1 MGKNGKWSALALLVL
16 GIRAELCLDDGV
28 PEAQRQYIQDD
39 AGMDMP
45 IGFLACAWQ
54 SSEFL
59 NILTSMLTEEV
70 FGFHTRHHPVVGG
83 NGAAPIY
90 ALAGCTDFNN
100 VTDRGCHGDETQVHV
115 SVDSW
120 VGSYA
125 SAREKFNRE
134 NPRIASVDLGGMGYD
149 GEESIYLRRS
159 VLEAAY
165 QDNGLP
171 LDFYK
176 SYNTT
181 FHNPKQYFDSIS
193 SVNISELQLCN
204 ATQMSNT
211 EAMNWY
217 ALYSGDY
224 DGVVNNSQ
232 GDGYIAN
239 CPDGRLWF
247 SPACRQDTSLCI
259 PTFTAGDGW
268 KLQAMMQWSTAYG
281 IPAAIGIS
289 DGWSNFV
296 SHVKSYR
303 SLHYW
308 WVPDSTFIEMQPA
321 EVVFPRHSALEWAAG
336 DKKTGGAGSYV
347 SKMVS
352 QNLQSKAS
360 KVQRF
365 VAKITFELAEVQ
377 SLLLELTEPN
387 ATLRDTACKWIQNNK
402 ERWGKWKPVET
413 NCDEGFGMID
423 GQGNFVDN
431 RSIAVRCGLCLAGT
445 ASEEV
450 LDNDGRTFQCKQCPP
465 GYSQPNTY
473 SSKCEPCPK
482 GYISDS
488 YGSKECSAC
497 SVSSYQPSRGQTA
510 CIPCHASRTTL
521 VQGASSLADCVC
533 TGGSIEDSNANCVE
547 CSIGLTCPSGSTL
560 QKLEDRNLSV
570 STQSDYPTVES
581 GFRANPES
589 PLDIYKC
596 AEPFACPGGGPG
608 QCLDVR
614 VGLTC
619 GDCPDGQFWGS
630 GACQE
635 CGWGV
640 PVAWAVILVAIS
652 VGLVATYYSLTSFWV
667 VVSKIFIFTPICG
680 RFPF

>member
-1 MGKNGKWSALALLVL
+1 
-16 GIRAELCLDDGV
+16 
-28 PEAQRQYIQDD
+28 
-39 AGMDMP
+39 
-45 IGFLACAWQ
+45 
-54 SSEFL
+54 
-59 NILTSMLTEEV
+59 
-70 FGFHTRHHPVVGG
+70 
-83 NGAAPIY
+83 
-90 ALAGCTDFNN
+90 
-100 VTDRGCHGDETQVHV
+100 
-115 SVDSW
+115 
-120 VGSYA
+120 
-125 SAREKFNRE
+125 
-134 NPRIASVDLGGMGYD
+134 
-149 GEESIYLRRS
+149 
-159 VLEAAY
+159 
-165 QDNGLP
+165 
-171 LDFYK
+171 
-176 SYNTT
+176 
-181 FHNPKQYFDSIS
+181 
-193 SVNISELQLCN
+193 
-204 ATQMSNT
+204 
-211 EAMNWY
+211 
-217 ALYSGDY
+217 
-224 DGVVNNSQ
+224 
-232 GDGYIAN
+232 
-239 CPDGRLWF
+239 
-247 SPACRQDTSLCI
+247 
-259 PTFTAGDGW
+259 
-268 KLQAMMQWSTAYG
+268 MMQWSTAYG

-423 GQGNFVDN
+423 GQGSFVAT
-431 RSIAVRCGLCLAGT
+431 RSSAVGCGLCLAGT

-533 TGGSIEDSNANCVE
+533 AGGSIEDSNANC
-547 CSIGLTCPSGSTL
+547 CGMLTWPH
-560 QKLEDRNLSV
+560 LS
-570 STQSDYPTVES
+570 
-581 GFRANPES
+581 FR
-589 PLDIYKC
+589 
-596 AEPFACPGGGPG
+596 
-608 QCLDVR
+608 
-614 VGLTC
+614 
-619 GDCPDGQFWGS
+619 
-630 GACQE
+630 
-635 CGWGV
+635 
-640 PVAWAVILVAIS
+640 
-652 VGLVATYYSLTSFWV
+652 
-667 VVSKIFIFTPICG
+667 
-680 RFPF
+680 